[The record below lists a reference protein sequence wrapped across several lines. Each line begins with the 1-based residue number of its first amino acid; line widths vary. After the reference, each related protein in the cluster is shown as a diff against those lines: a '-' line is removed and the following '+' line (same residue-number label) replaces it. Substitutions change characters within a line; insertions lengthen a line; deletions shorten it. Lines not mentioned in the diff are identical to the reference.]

1 MKQFLITAAGVFAGL
16 MIFLIGVPFVLVM
29 IAASAAGPP
38 AMPARAVL
46 ELDLRDPLT
55 DQSPQSPLAGFGRR
69 SESAMSIIE
78 ALRRAETDDRVK
90 GLFIRLPEQGLEPG
104 LADELRLAIRH
115 FRASGKPVFAHTQG
129 LYAGGPVTTTYMLG
143 AAADQFWIQPG
154 ASFQVTGFANEDL
167 FFKRAFDKY
176 GVKADYQ
183 QRYEYKNAVNAYL
196 YDDYTP
202 AHREAELSWMGSV
215 YGSDIAAA
223 AADRKLDPAA
233 LKRTLEAGP
242 YLAED
247 AQRLHLVDRV
257 GQEHEAEN
265 ALLRRAGSGAEM
277 VDFDD
282 FARGRHRDRRTGPA
296 IAIIEGEG
304 AIVTG
309 HDGAANPLSGGSSI
323 YSDDLSDAFYEA
335 IREKDVKAIVF
346 RLNSPGGSD
355 TASEQILDA
364 VRAAKAAGKPV
375 VVSMGTYGASGGY
388 WVASQASA
396 IVAEPSTLTGSIGVF
411 GGKFAVGPAL
421 ARFGIDVRQ
430 LGVGG
435 SYAGAFGLGQEF
447 TPEQRAAISHWMDHL
462 RQLRRQGRAGPQ
474 ALTRPGAP
482 DRQGPRL
489 DRRAGQAARP
499 GGRGGR
505 LLRRRRQSPG
515 PGQDLRRAQA
525 ETPDPHGLAVRGYR
539 EALGRVGDVREDP
552 GRRRLGAGRSAG
564 PGDPG
569 QDGRG
574 APARTRR
581 TGPGAAAAALIAQ
594 RGPGGGGGWIGVRA
608 GQKVISFSP
617 KSNATSS
624 KRRSTSTPIRML
636 GVVSRSHSSKTCRS
650 A

>member
-29 IAASAAGPP
+29 IAAGAAGPP

-104 LADELRLAIRH
+104 LADELRLAVRH
-115 FRASGKPVFAHTQG
+115 FRASGKPVFAHSQG

-143 AAADQFWIQPG
+143 AAADQFWMQPG

-282 FARGRHRDRRTGPA
+282 FARGRHRDRGTGPA

-447 TPEQRAAISHWMDHL
+447 TPEQRAAISHWMD
-462 RQLRRQGRAGPQ
+462 RIYDNFVARVAQGRKLSPDRVRQIARGHVWTGAQAKQLGLVDEVGGFYDAVAKAQ
-474 ALTRPGAP
+474 ALAKISGE
-482 DRQGPRL
+482 PRL
-489 DRRAGQAARP
+489 KRLTPTASPFEAIEKLLGVSATSVRTLAAAAWVLGDP
-499 GGRGGR
+499 
-505 LLRRRRQSPG
+505 
-515 PGQDLRRAQA
+515 RAQA
-525 ETPDPHGLAVRGYR
+525 ILDRMAEARLREQGALA
-539 EALGRVGDVREDP
+539 L
-552 GRRRLGAGRSAG
+552 
-564 PGDPG
+564 
-569 QDGRG
+569 
-574 APARTRR
+574 APQPLR
-581 TGPGAAAAALIAQ
+581 
-594 RGPGGGGGWIGVRA
+594 
-608 GQKVISFSP
+608 
-617 KSNATSS
+617 
-624 KRRSTSTPIRML
+624 
-636 GVVSRSHSSKTCRS
+636 
-650 A
+650 